1 MPTNRNLSNLIINKV
16 DSQEVFEQ
24 MQTNNLLN
32 DDELYLIQ
40 DEGAGDDTLYL
51 ESVPGETTEG
61 RKGQRAFVIKYGN
74 ATTDYAYYYI
84 CYGYVT
90 NGGTRKYIWSQVNS
104 KTITHP
110 DKPAAGEPIIFTKS
124 GTFYAADY
132 GLSVGDTVTVAV
144 VSGGNGGCGCGFTES
159 VGGDA
164 GKGGPAGPND
174 YGSNL
179 GGGGG
184 GAGKGYG
191 AGGGGAGGYYKS
203 GFGPSGSMST
213 GGDGGR
219 AGGCTVKTITLTST
233 TIPVTVGIGGKGYN
247 GGGGDTTH
255 IGGSSSFGS
264 YVTVTGGTG
273 SYGGEGGSS
282 VYHPNAWDGSAY
294 EDPIFGMACGGGGG
308 GGGGWYFVSGNTKLS
323 QYGSG
328 SNGTDGFAQ
337 LTGAGYDGYGGNGG
351 SGGGGISGGAGGYV
365 SCDGW
370 GNPNL
375 AYSGESTEPTAGSD
389 GDLGGNGVV
398 YIWI

>member
-1 MPTNRNLSNLIINKV
+1 MPTNKNLSDLVINKV
-16 DSQEVFEQ
+16 ESQEVFEQ

-32 DDELYLIQ
+32 DDELYLVH
-40 DEGAGDDTLYL
+40 DDLAEGDDTLYL

-61 RKGQRAFVIKYGN
+61 RKGQRAVVLKYGN

-104 KTITHP
+104 KTITH
-110 DKPAAGEPIIFTKS
+110 AGVEEGKPIIFTKS

-144 VSGGNGGCGCGFTES
+144 VSGGNGGAGCGWQDS

-164 GKGGPAGPND
+164 GKGGPAGVNETW
-174 YGSNL
+174 YSV

-191 AGGGGAGGYYKS
+191 AGGGGAGGYTK
-203 GFGPSGSMST
+203 GGGPSGSFS
-213 GGDGGR
+213 DGGWGGN
-219 AGGCTVKTITLTST
+219 AGGCTVKTVTLTST
-233 TIPVTVGIGGKGYN
+233 TIPVTVGIGGKGYS
-247 GGGGDTTH
+247 GGGGATTH

-273 SYGGEGGSS
+273 SPGGEGGSS
-282 VYHPNAWDGSAY
+282 VYHPPAWDGSAY
-294 EDPIFGMACGGGGG
+294 EDPNFGMACGGGGG
-308 GGGGWYFVSGNTKLS
+308 GGGGWYYVSGNLKLS

-328 SNGTDGFAQ
+328 SNGNTATTQ
-337 LTGAGYDGYGGNGG
+337 LGGAGYEGFGGNGG
-351 SGGGGISGGAGGYV
+351 SGGGGTSGGDGGWI
-365 SCDGW
+365 SQDGW
-370 GNPNL
+370 YIQGTDIT
-375 AYSGESTEPTAGSD
+375 GIPTAGSD